1 MGDFGGPEPQIVR
14 FWGSPPQ
21 NGVVWG
27 GVSYPPPPQV
37 VGFWGSSS
45 NLGGF
50 LGSLICRT
58 GGFWGPIF
66 PPGYEILGGGLSLTP
81 NHEFFGVP
89 HPRDG
94 KFRGVPSPQIKIWG
108 APHPP

>member
-14 FWGSPPQ
+14 FWGPPPQ

-27 GVSYPPPPQV
+27 GSLTLPLPKLW
-37 VGFWGSSS
+37 GFGVPVQIW
-45 NLGGF
+45 GGF

-66 PPGYEILGGGLSLTP
+66 PPGYEILGGGSLTP

-108 APHPP
+108 APRPP